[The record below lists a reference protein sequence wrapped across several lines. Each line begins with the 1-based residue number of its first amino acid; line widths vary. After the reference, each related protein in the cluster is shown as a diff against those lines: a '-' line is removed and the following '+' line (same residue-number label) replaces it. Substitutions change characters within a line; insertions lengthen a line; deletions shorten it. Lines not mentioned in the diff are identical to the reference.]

1 MLRELALVRESQT
14 VAHRDW
20 QLNRG
25 SHREMRAQRGRD
37 LDWQQNQHQET
48 PSSLSLV
55 MTAESQAQ
63 LASHFA
69 RLIVRQPA

>member
-1 MLRELALVRESQT
+1 MLHELVLVQELLNA
-14 VAHRDW
+14 VHRDW